1 LSSRDTAQ
9 SAQSAQS
16 AQRSGAGS
24 RALSEFTV
32 ELDVYSGPYEWL
44 LALILREELEI
55 FEIPLRDLVGLY
67 RTAHPTPD
75 PPRPD
80 YPGSPDEALERA
92 LERDTDFVD
101 SATSLVLLKSRT
113 LAPAA
118 EPDPEEDEGEVSPE
132 ELAERLSRYLKIKR
146 AAESL
151 SGRLSE
157 NAGHYPSAHEAPPR
171 AGQLKI
177 DPARLAQAL
186 SRASARLKEPPTR
199 HMGPITVTL
208 QELASLIISS
218 LNRSPGAVSFEELT
232 REMDRL
238 RAAVTFA
245 AALSMASEGRLRLSQ
260 TEPMGPLTLEA
271 PA

>member
-1 LSSRDTAQ
+1 M
-9 SAQSAQS
+9 
-16 AQRSGAGS
+16 SGEMEKPKPRASS

-32 ELDVYSGPYEWL
+32 ELEVYSGPYEWL

-55 FEIPLRDLVGLY
+55 FEIPLRELVGLY
-67 RTAHPTPD
+67 RASHPAPD
-75 PPRPD
+75 PLAEPAYPRTPE
-80 YPGSPDEALERA
+80 EALERA

-118 EPDPEEDEGEVSPE
+118 EPDPEEAEEPVSPE
-132 ELAERLSRYLKIKR
+132 ELAERLAGYLKIKR
-146 AAESL
+146 AAEAL
-151 SGRLSE
+151 SGRLAE

-171 AGQLKI
+171 AGQLRI
-177 DPARLAQAL
+177 DPARLGQAL
-186 SRASARLKEPPTR
+186 RRASARLKEPPTR
-199 HMGPITVTL
+199 HLGPITVTL
-208 QELASLIISS
+208 QELASVISAS
-218 LNRSPGAVSFEELT
+218 LARSPGSLSFEDLT
-232 REMDRL
+232 RDMDRL

-260 TEPMGPLTLEA
+260 PEPMGPLTLES